1 MEVGER
7 SKQQEIERLTEEMV
21 ECFRMLK
28 VMGTPEE
35 EMRQLYDKVVAD
47 LHQGR

>member
-7 SKQQEIERLTEEMV
+7 SRQQEIERLTKEMV
-21 ECFRMLK
+21 ECFHMLK
-28 VMGTPEE
+28 LLGTSEE
-35 EMRQLYDKVVAD
+35 EMTQLYDKVVAD